1 MIVSAMLSV
10 ERVFYTCAMAVS
22 MMTSTPSRHEHSLQ
36 RRQRRLMSDLGDH
49 FTYLNVFKKFLSHGQ
64 SREWCEDH
72 GVHFRSLRTA
82 LSIYEQLKE
91 VLSKNRVTVGPPAE
105 DVLAALQEV
114 LVQGCTLNLARR
126 CANDY
131 YRTLIDIHENGGTRL
146 GEVHPSSAL
155 AVLENYPPY
164 LVFQEVG
171 VGVGGEA

>member
-1 MIVSAMLSV
+1 
-10 ERVFYTCAMAVS
+10 

-171 VGVGGEA
+171 VGVGGET

>member
-1 MIVSAMLSV
+1 M
-10 ERVFYTCAMAVS
+10 
-22 MMTSTPSRHEHSLQ
+22 
-36 RRQRRLMSDLGDH
+36 
-49 FTYLNVFKKFLSHGQ
+49 
-64 SREWCEDH
+64 
-72 GVHFRSLRTA
+72 HFRSLRTA

-171 VGVGGEA
+171 VGVGGET